1 MIIFQSNFAIN
12 TIFSPGYC
20 GSPFEALSS
29 TPMALQTKGS
39 LTASYSEHAPQSL
52 PPFTGRCRKNRPVS
66 APPGKFDL
74 ASLAKSL
81 KDQSGPDSPRL
92 LEVVEKCDSLSWK
105 IEYQED
111 LDQADQSAGGS
122 PVLKRK
128 STPPAQMM
136 TRSLERPKKSE
147 QNLMT
152 RSLSRSNST
161 RKKIIPSFEPLSES
175 TESDSL
181 EEQLQKEQNKP
192 PASVDIHE
200 DLDDDIG
207 DISSSSEIEI
217 DEPLQEVTTPQIEAL
232 MFPPVPSSS
241 SEANMSSP
249 DAEVTIRA
257 ELSKKSSMTS
267 SMPNYDLNKLFS
279 GVQDSG
285 GEGMMEAFTPSSDMM
300 DSDILLSSNESKPGS
315 EMADSTVSM
324 TSWSTTTDDFSSS

>member
-1 MIIFQSNFAIN
+1 MFQSQIFALNKSFI
-12 TIFSPGYC
+12 GYC
-20 GSPFEALSS
+20 GSPFDGFSGNS
-29 TPMALQTKGS
+29 TPLSLQTKGS

-74 ASLAKSL
+74 ASLARSL

-111 LDQADQSAGGS
+111 EVAVASSAS

-128 STPPAQMM
+128 NTPPAQMM
-136 TRSLERPKKSE
+136 TRSLERPSKANKD
-147 QNLMT
+147 QHLMT

-181 EEQLQKEQNKP
+181 EEQLQRDQEQKQPKIKP
-192 PASVDIHE
+192 PVSVNID

-207 DISSSSEIEI
+207 
-217 DEPLQEVTTPQIEAL
+217 
-232 MFPPVPSSS
+232 
-241 SEANMSSP
+241 
-249 DAEVTIRA
+249 
-257 ELSKKSSMTS
+257 K
-267 SMPNYDLNKLFS
+267 
-279 GVQDSG
+279 
-285 GEGMMEAFTPSSDMM
+285 
-300 DSDILLSSNESKPGS
+300 
-315 EMADSTVSM
+315 
-324 TSWSTTTDDFSSS
+324 

>member
-1 MIIFQSNFAIN
+1 M
-12 TIFSPGYC
+12 G
-20 GSPFEALSS
+20 S
-29 TPMALQTKGS
+29 TPLALQTKGS

-111 LDQADQSAGGS
+111 EIEAGVAGASCAGAS

-128 STPPAQMM
+128 TTPPAQMM
-136 TRSLERPKKSE
+136 TRSLERPIKGKDG

-181 EEQLQKEQNKP
+181 EEQLQKDQEPVKQ
-192 PASVDIHE
+192 PASVDID

-207 DISSSSEIEI
+207 K
-217 DEPLQEVTTPQIEAL
+217 
-232 MFPPVPSSS
+232 
-241 SEANMSSP
+241 
-249 DAEVTIRA
+249 
-257 ELSKKSSMTS
+257 SKLCKSWIT
-267 SMPNYDLNKLFS
+267 YLNK
-279 GVQDSG
+279 
-285 GEGMMEAFTPSSDMM
+285 
-300 DSDILLSSNESKPGS
+300 N
-315 EMADSTVSM
+315 
-324 TSWSTTTDDFSSS
+324 

>member
-1 MIIFQSNFAIN
+1 MELNNFNENI
-12 TIFSPGYC
+12 TGYC
-20 GSPFEALSS
+20 GSPFEGMMGS
-29 TPMALQTKGS
+29 TPLALQTKGS

-111 LDQADQSAGGS
+111 EIEAVAGAAGAGAS

-128 STPPAQMM
+128 VTPPAQMM
-136 TRSLERPKKSE
+136 TRSLERPIKGKDG
-147 QNLMT
+147 QTLMT

-181 EEQLQKEQNKP
+181 EEQLQKDQEEPKDVKP
-192 PASVDIHE
+192 PASVDID

-207 DISSSSEIEI
+207 ESNN
-217 DEPLQEVTTPQIEAL
+217 L
-232 MFPPVPSSS
+232 
-241 SEANMSSP
+241 
-249 DAEVTIRA
+249 
-257 ELSKKSSMTS
+257 
-267 SMPNYDLNKLFS
+267 
-279 GVQDSG
+279 
-285 GEGMMEAFTPSSDMM
+285 
-300 DSDILLSSNESKPGS
+300 ILR
-315 EMADSTVSM
+315 
-324 TSWSTTTDDFSSS
+324 